1 MIGKI
6 AMAALGLGGFAWV
19 AGTADLATTAPGTG
33 APSATAVA
41 PDSGLVFR
49 RVWAG
54 DEPDFYASTP
64 SADGRYLTEIDWE
77 RGELV
82 VRDLLTGEFEYI
94 SNVGPWE
101 TDWSF
106 PESSVFSPDGRQL
119 AATWYQKGPEHY
131 QIRIF
136 ERDGSGSRVLLDASP
151 IHQYSFIEDWSND
164 GTRLLA
170 TLFGDFKE
178 DSDAHARLVIIDV
191 ATGKP
196 TILKEMPNA
205 SVPHLAT
212 FSPDGQFVAY
222 DWLVRESGKASRDI
236 FVMRTD
242 GSGDGAVV
250 PGPANDWLMGWSPD
264 GSSLLFYSDRQFTQ
278 GIWQLPVR
286 DGRPT
291 GDPTLL
297 RGDVW
302 GIHPL
307 GFSRN
312 AYFYG
317 IHTETPHL
325 RMVGLDVANAR
336 QLTPIT
342 RVAEPSGREMVGG
355 VWSSD
360 GSKYAYTEHVAGE
373 VFPQLVV
380 RSITGHDA
388 RRFTLEYDVSPIP
401 QPVRWSADG
410 NTILFW
416 GVSLDGVRA
425 YYRIDL
431 RTGVTQEYVRAPARA
446 MRNPASAVWGPD
458 WSTLYYADR
467 PKENGGTGTIIAVD
481 VRTGQSRVVVEQ
493 PGNYRVQQVS
503 PDGRRLAFAERTH
516 QETLVPNSET
526 DHIRI
531 VAVNGG
537 PVATVT
543 GPEHHFRVRAGVV
556 WSGDGKYLI
565 YARNQDGV
573 EPWTWPI
580 QEVEL
585 VRVPVEGG
593 EPVAILRTPVIN
605 GLSLSPDG
613 RWISFQ
619 SGEWKGEVWMI
630 EGLSGTQSVALR
642 ANR

>member
-1 MIGKI
+1 
-6 AMAALGLGGFAWV
+6 MAALGLGGFAWV

-33 APSATAVA
+33 VPSATAVA
-41 PDSGLVFR
+41 SDTGLVFR

-54 DEPDFYASTP
+54 DGPNFYASTP

-82 VRDLLTGEFEYI
+82 ARDLLTGKLEYV

-136 ERDGSGSRVLLDASP
+136 QRDGSGSRVLLDESP
-151 IHQYSFIEDWSND
+151 IHQYSFIEDWSDD
-164 GTRLLA
+164 GTLLLA
-170 TLFGDFKE
+170 TLFGDIN
-178 DSDAHARLVIIDV
+178 APRGMARLVTIDV
-191 ATGKP
+191 RSGNVAV
-196 TILKEMPNA
+196 LKEAPRA

-212 FSPDGQFVAY
+212 FSPDGRFVAY
-222 DWLVRESGKASRDI
+222 DWLVREPGKPNRDI

-242 GSGDGAVV
+242 GSGNGAVV
-250 PGPANDWLMGWSPD
+250 TGAANDRLMGWSPD
-264 GSSLLFYSDRQFTQ
+264 GSSLLFYSDRQLTQ

-286 DGRPT
+286 DGRPA
-291 GDPTLL
+291 GEPTLL

-325 RMVGLDVANAR
+325 RTVAVDVANAR
-336 QLTPIT
+336 QLTSIT
-342 RVAEPSGREMVGG
+342 RVTEPTGRESVGG
-355 VWSSD
+355 IWSTD
-360 GSKYAYTEHVAGE
+360 GSKYAYVEHVAGD

-380 RSITGHDA
+380 RSVTGDDA
-388 RRFTLEYDVSPIP
+388 RRFTLEYDVSPLP
-401 QPVRWSADG
+401 RPTAWSPDG
-410 NTILFW
+410 NSILFW
-416 GVSLDGVRA
+416 GAGLDGVWG
-425 YYRIDL
+425 YFRIDL
-431 RTGVTQEYVRAPARA
+431 PTGVTSEHAREPAWAVRMPNRA
-446 MRNPASAVWGPD
+446 QWSPD
-458 WSTLYYADR
+458 WSTLYYGR
-467 PKENGGTGTIIAVD
+467 STQNGGTGTIMAVD
-481 VRTGQSRVVVEQ
+481 IRTGQSRVIVSE
-493 PGNYRVQQVS
+493 PGDYRARRVS

-516 QETLVPNSET
+516 PDSIFIKVV
-526 DHIRI
+526 D
-531 VAVNGG
+531 VGGG
-537 PVATVT
+537 PVTTVT
-543 GPEHHFRVRAGVV
+543 GPEPHLRNQTGLA
-556 WSGDGKYLI
+556 WSGDGKYLL
-565 YARNQDGV
+565 YARNLPDERTTDPGGD
-573 EPWTWPI
+573 
-580 QEVEL
+580 VEL
-585 VRVPVEGG
+585 VRVPVKGG
-593 EPVAILRTPVIN
+593 EPAAILRTHMRI
-605 GLSLSPDG
+605 GLNVSPDG

-630 EGLSGTQSVALR
+630 EGLPGTQSVALR